1 VAWYISPLSLSVGD
15 ACQRSGGFGVVD
27 PCVRFG
33 ARVAR
38 SELSEW
44 LLGYY
49 FLDRDINQIEFH
61 IHYFFFNVHVD
72 VLGVSCL
79 LPRDSRDFARISLRS
94 RLRHVVAVAR
104 G

>member
-61 IHYFFFNVHVD
+61 IHYFFSTSMLMSWAFRAFFRAI
-72 VLGVSCL
+72 LET
-79 LPRDSRDFARISLRS
+79 LRG
-94 RLRHVVAVAR
+94 LV
-104 G
+104 